1 MRVAGRPAD
10 DVGVD
15 AFELLDDVAARLPG
29 DPVVGA
35 LRLEVQALA
44 EEVARLRAAAGHD
57 PVTGVANRRSLEDAL
72 EREASRC
79 RRSGEPLS
87 LVVLDIDRGD
97 AAAADPEVGDA
108 VLRAAAEAWTFQLRA
123 SDLVARIDDDDFAV
137 LLPGAARDD
146 AAELTE
152 RLRIVMPP
160 DTHVSAGVAQ
170 LAADEHA
177 EALFSRAGQALFE
190 ARAAGR
196 DQVRVAA

>member
-1 MRVAGRPAD
+1 MRCAGRAVD

-57 PVTGVANRRSLEDAL
+57 PVTGVANRASLEDAL
-72 EREASRC
+72 KREASRC

-87 LVVLDIDRGD
+87 LVVLDVERVDTE
-97 AAAADPEVGDA
+97 DPEVADA

-123 SDLVARIDDDDFAV
+123 SDLVARIDEDDFAV
-137 LLPGAARDD
+137 LLPGAARED

-170 LAADEHA
+170 LGDDEQAD
-177 EALFSRAGQALFE
+177 ALFSRAGQALFE

-196 DQVRVAA
+196 DEVRIAA